1 MERNGWRRVDRID
14 YITSGWKGMDGRE
27 WIGRSGL
34 LYNKINF
41 WMAGGGGAKEGKVG
55 GAAPQ

>member
-1 MERNGWRRVDRID
+1 MDRID
-14 YITSGWKGMDGRE
+14 YINSGWKGMDGRE

-41 WMAGGGGAKEGKVG
+41 WMDGRGKEGKVG